1 MSEITRGQMKTEAVK
16 RMRALDIMG
25 RTREEF
31 RRSSKVNKSERGIL
45 YWLDDDESAKVA
57 EIEEKYNVLVYH
69 VIKSVTAMGT
79 MYSMLYVSEHDDEW
93 EYDWNDLREGYA
105 VAYVY
110 NEDMPD
116 CSEFG
121 TIGIRPAFGG
131 VLRVA

>member
-1 MSEITRGQMKTEAVK
+1 MGATREEMKAEAVK
-16 RMRALDIMG
+16 RMRALYILG

-31 RRSSKVNKSERGIL
+31 RRSNKVNKSERGIL
-45 YWLDDDESAKVA
+45 YWLEDDERAKVA

-69 VIKSVTAMGT
+69 VIKSHTTIGT
-79 MYSMLYVSEHDDEW
+79 MYSMLYVSEHSEEW
-93 EYDWNDLREGYA
+93 EYDWNDMGEGYA

-121 TIGIRPAFGG
+121 TIGIRAYAGG

>member
-1 MSEITRGQMKTEAVK
+1 MSEITREQMKAEAVK
-16 RMRALDIMG
+16 RMKALNILG

-31 RRSSKVNKSERGIL
+31 RRSNKVNKSIRGIL
-45 YWLDDDESAKVA
+45 YWLDDEEAAKVA
-57 EIEEKYNVLVYH
+57 EIEEEHNVLVYH
-69 VIKSVTAMGT
+69 VIKSVTTIGT
-79 MYSMLYVSEHDDEW
+79 MYSMLYVNAHSEEW